1 MSNGPRTCLGPQV
14 CAILPSAS
22 VILPYARDDKRY
34 GIGDNRC
41 TINDNTHPIDDKGID
56 DNPYTD
62 ERYGIYDK
70 YARKWFEKDLKAQYR
85 VAFLRTPREEALI
98 IDNASYLGMF
108 PIIYQMRP
116 GSYNAHIWLV
126 DFHRIEGRDLERPIR
141 GLLQIKS
148 STWTN
153 SGLGEPRFALQ
164 GRCKI
169 IDSRTD
175 TLRIEHLGPE
185 VIR

>member
-14 CAILPSAS
+14 CAILPSTS
-22 VILPYARDDKRY
+22 VILRYARDDIRY
-34 GIGDNRC
+34 AISDERC
-41 TINDNTHPIDDKGID
+41 TMGDSPYPINDKGID
-56 DNPYTD
+56 DSPDTD
-62 ERYGIYDK
+62 ERCGIYDK
-70 YARKWFEKDLKAQYR
+70 FARKWFEKDLKEQYG
-85 VAFLRTPREEALI
+85 VSFLRTPREEALI

-116 GSYNAHIWLV
+116 GSYNAHIWIV
-126 DFHRIEGRDLERPIR
+126 DFHRVEGRDLERPIR
-141 GLLQIKS
+141 GLLQIKV
-148 STWTN
+148 STWAN

-164 GRCKI
+164 NRCKI

-185 VIR
+185 VIQ